1 MDNLFEHLIHCLE
14 GRELILHAGT
24 PKTGT
29 TSLQHWLFKNRN
41 VLLEKGILYPS
52 NVLSRQEPKHQ
63 WLTEAHHTE
72 KREVIATQSQ
82 LINDEIMSSRGFQ
95 IRAIL
100 LSTEGLSNHFFDLI
114 QPNRSSWLK
123 VANALPVRVIITLR
137 NPLQYALSRYRQNLI
152 NPPSSNPYHATQ
164 LSLDELCTDRS
175 WLRALDYQQI
185 ISFWNEVV
193 GEESLTCLPYKLNI
207 INDFLRFGLNLDT
220 LASDSNQE
228 RSNVSVEAAGVRLI
242 RELNKMNLS
251 GEERKHAIQHI
262 RAAEACVDARKHPF
276 EHSHFSH
283 QVVVS
288 YCKYRLPALVA
299 QRPELTLELAEIVG
313 GQEKIKKKILLHDHP
328 LHSQSVAF
336 ICCIEPGFL
345 EEQVVRLAQSIR
357 LFAGSYCDYPIYA
370 ISPHGEMVSRSILQ
384 KLEALAVT
392 LIIDN
397 LNQDLRDF
405 PYANK
410 AYAVEYIQQNHAH
423 DSYIFVDS
431 DTLFIDE
438 PSALYLDETIGFLA
452 RPVDMRTICSSP
464 LDDSYQ
470 DYWNACCQLAG
481 TKLEDLTILMS
492 TADNQIVRANWNGG
506 LLMFR
511 GDKEIGER
519 WRFLIEEMW
528 KRMIL
533 PNPNNFWGSGQVSF
547 TLAACSL
554 KMNGYCLNHEYN
566 IPLHLPLSL
575 TRLDRIERPRHI
587 HYHWLLDPEYKHEW
601 SQKLSGLRLED
612 YTRTIIEAIPVSK
625 HHTKK
630 GITGFKLLS
639 QN

>member
-1 MDNLFEHLIHCLE
+1 
-14 GRELILHAGT
+14 
-24 PKTGT
+24 
-29 TSLQHWLFKNRN
+29 
-41 VLLEKGILYPS
+41 
-52 NVLSRQEPKHQ
+52 
-63 WLTEAHHTE
+63 
-72 KREVIATQSQ
+72 
-82 LINDEIMSSRGFQ
+82 
-95 IRAIL
+95 
-100 LSTEGLSNHFFDLI
+100 
-114 QPNRSSWLK
+114 
-123 VANALPVRVIITLR
+123 
-137 NPLQYALSRYRQNLI
+137 
-152 NPPSSNPYHATQ
+152 
-164 LSLDELCTDRS
+164 
-175 WLRALDYQQI
+175 
-185 ISFWNEVV
+185 
-193 GEESLTCLPYKLNI
+193 
-207 INDFLRFGLNLDT
+207 
-220 LASDSNQE
+220 
-228 RSNVSVEAAGVRLI
+228 
-242 RELNKMNLS
+242 MNLS